1 MRTDEGGSVHPLL
14 TIEHLTKAFPGQ
26 VALDDVQLTVNVGS
40 THALVGQNGSG
51 KSTLIKVLAGYHQP
65 SGDLATATMFADA
78 GRPDSALLLGDSRS
92 AEAAGIRFVHQDL
105 GLVDGVSS
113 VENLALG
120 GGYATRFGRIN
131 WRREA
136 TRAAAEL
143 AALGF
148 DDFDVRAPLATLSPS
163 QKTAV
168 AVARALRGWEHG
180 ARLLVL
186 DEPTASLPGA
196 DVQRLFQAIRR
207 LKERGVAILYVSHH
221 LEEVFEI
228 ADEVTV
234 LRDGRNVATMPI
246 EDLDH
251 ERLIELMVGHAVER
265 RRAQPGECGDVLLD
279 VHNITGGNVRTINVR
294 VHAGEV
300 VGVAGINGSG
310 REHIVPLVTG
320 QIPSAAGTVRVRG
333 ADIPNYA
340 PREAMSAGMAFVA
353 ADRARQG
360 NFAMLS
366 VTANTTVSNL
376 KRNVRAGRLVHSLE
390 HTESNQWIAKLRTK
404 TAGTVAPMATLSGGN
419 QQKVLF
425 ARGLRLEPSVIVLD
439 EPTRGIDVGA
449 KEEIHSLIDQA
460 AAGGSAVLVAST
472 DTEEL
477 VRVSHRILIMR
488 GGTVSTELTGSDITV
503 ENIERAQLQQKV
515 AQS

>member
-1 MRTDEGGSVHPLL
+1 MQPLL

-26 VALDDVQLTVNVGS
+26 VALDDVQLTINAGS

-65 SGDLATATMFADA
+65 SGEAATALMHAYGD
-78 GRPDSALLLGDSRS
+78 RPEMAVQLGDARS
-92 AEAAGIRFVHQDL
+92 ADAAGIRFVHQDL
-105 GLVDGVSS
+105 GLVDAVSS

-120 GGYATRFGRIN
+120 GGYETSFGRIN
-131 WRREA
+131 WKRETA
-136 TRAAAEL
+136 RAAAEL
-143 AALGF
+143 ADLGF
-148 DDFDVRAPLATLSPS
+148 DDFDVRAPLGSLSPS

-168 AVARALRGWEHG
+168 AVARALRGWEQG

-196 DVQRLFQAIRR
+196 DVQRLFHAIRR
-207 LKERGVAILYVSHH
+207 LKDRGVAILYVSHH

-234 LRDGRNVATMPI
+234 LRDGRNIATLPVD
-246 EDLDH
+246 DLDH

-265 RRAQPGECGDVLLD
+265 KRATQANRGAVLLD
-279 VHNITGGNVRTINVR
+279 VGALCGGNLHGVDVQ
-294 VHAGEV
+294 VHAGEI

-310 REHIVPLVTG
+310 REHIVPLITG
-320 QIPSAAGTVRVRG
+320 QVPSAAGTVQIGTTPVANYSPRG
-333 ADIPNYA
+333 AMA
-340 PREAMSAGMAFVA
+340 AGLAFVA

-366 VTANTTVSNL
+366 VTANTTVSNV
-376 KRNVRAGRLVHSLE
+376 KRNVRSGRLVHSLE
-390 HTESNQWIAKLRTK
+390 RAESNDWIVKLGTK

-425 ARGLRLEPSVIVLD
+425 ARGLRLEPTVIVLD

-449 KEEIHSLIDQA
+449 KEEIHSLIDEA
-460 AAGGSAVLVAST
+460 ATNGSAVLVAST

-488 GGTVSTELTGSDITV
+488 GGIVAAELTGSDITV

>member
-1 MRTDEGGSVHPLL
+1 MHPLL

-26 VALDDVQLTVNVGS
+26 VALNDVHLTINSGS

-51 KSTLIKVLAGYHQP
+51 KSTLIKVLAGYHEP
-65 SGDLATATMFADA
+65 SGDAATAFMHAHGD
-78 GRPDSALLLGDSRS
+78 RPEMHVQLGDARS
-92 AEAAGIRFVHQDL
+92 ADAAGIRFVHQDL
-105 GLVDGVSS
+105 GLVDAISS

-120 GGYATRFGRIN
+120 GGYDTSFGRIN
-131 WRREA
+131 WKRETA
-136 TRAAAEL
+136 RAASEL

-168 AVARALRGWEHG
+168 AVARALRGWQQG

-207 LKERGVAILYVSHH
+207 LKERDVAILYVSHH

-234 LRDGRNVATMPI
+234 LRDGRNIATMPI
-246 EDLDH
+246 EELDH
-251 ERLIELMVGHAVER
+251 ERLIELMVGHVVER
-265 RRAQPGECGDVLLD
+265 KRATESNRGAVLLN
-279 VHNITGGNVRTINVR
+279 VCALAGGNLHGVDVQ
-294 VHAGEV
+294 VHAGEI

-310 REHIVPLVTG
+310 REHIVPLITG
-320 QIPSAAGTVRVRG
+320 QVPSAVGTVQVAQTELDNYSPRG
-333 ADIPNYA
+333 AMA
-340 PREAMSAGMAFVA
+340 AGMAFVA

-366 VTANTTVSNL
+366 VTANTTVSNV
-376 KRNVRAGRLVHSLE
+376 KRNVRSGRLVHSLE
-390 HTESNQWIAKLRTK
+390 HAESNEWISTLRTK
-404 TAGTVAPMATLSGGN
+404 TASTAAPMGTLSGGN

-460 AAGGSAVLVAST
+460 ATNGSAVLVAST

-477 VRVSHRILIMR
+477 VRVSHRILILR
-488 GGTVSTELTGSDITV
+488 GGVIAAELTGTDITV